1 MYLESTQPR
10 NGGALSPLLPAPCC
24 SWCPGRSLEPSA
36 LYWTEEPPRD
46 LSAQPGRQR
55 CCQQISFSQSA
66 SQRLSFPR
74 LSFRR
79 PYSHLIP
86 LLVYQGWQRKVA
98 QTGYW
103 FSNSS
108 GVWKSEVKV
117 SPGLGPPSLSCS
129 WSYSPRLHMV
139 FLWSVCLYPFLLF
152 IKGYM
157 PFWIRSQPNDLM
169 LI

>member
-1 MYLESTQPR
+1 MFINHWSRCVSGEHTDKKQGSTLTPPP
-10 NGGALSPLLPAPCC
+10 GSMLLMV
-24 SWCPGRSLEPSA
+24 
-36 LYWTEEPPRD
+36 PRD
-46 LSAQPGRQR
+46 LSAQQGRQR

-66 SQRLSFPR
+66 SQRPSFPLLFFR
-74 LSFRR
+74 L

-86 LLVYQGWQRKVA
+86 LLVYQGRQRKVA

-108 GVWKSEVKV
+108 GVQKSEVKV

-129 WSYSPRLHMV
+129 WSYSPQLHVV

-157 PFWIRSQPNDLM
+157 PLWIRSQPNDLM